1 MTSAISVYFFTDNW
15 KAIIIALTSSK
26 FSSATTGGEIDK
38 VGMVDADV
46 ETTGSIV
53 ETMVDITRDVR
64 STKGGV
70 GSVNRP
76 KVSIEGCIG
85 SIPYGRRP
93 YEGLPHPYLGHTL
106 G

>member
-26 FSSATTGGEIDK
+26 FSSATTGGAIDK

-85 SIPYGRRP
+85 SIPIW
-93 YEGLPHPYLGHTL
+93 
-106 G
+106 